1 MTAAIQSL
9 DRTRLVDFSQ
19 LSHREY
25 SAEKGVAALL
35 LMPSNLEITQAG
47 DRLREESVSPTETV
61 LDLAPP
67 VVDAPARLDET
78 GVELK
83 RGAFLNTIAMLA
95 SNFRGI
101 FTFLVARLL
110 GPAALGI
117 FSVAWSTTDII
128 SKIGVLGL
136 DNAITTFMARS
147 EAVGNRAQSR
157 ALFRFAVVLGVAQS
171 IVTAAVVIVALR
183 FFNNRLHVQSQMV
196 SALALVLCAMPGL
209 ALYRIST
216 AVSRGMKVMQHDIYS
231 RGMTEPI
238 ATTLAFLLALA
249 VGFKESSPEVA
260 AIVGTAA
267 SGLIAL
273 TLASTLF
280 RHVPAHTDDVSP
292 LGEARS
298 LIAYASTISVYQLIN
313 AFISRLDLL
322 MLGYFVGRAPGV
334 TLATVGVYSAVI
346 GTANGLRKVNQA
358 FNPIFAPVVAGM
370 TATGNHHIAAATYAR
385 LAQWMLWILL
395 PLVAVMSR
403 AGSRILLIYGPA
415 FWQGGVWLGIVA
427 LASAINAFVA
437 LGETVIMVQRPH
449 LNLLHSS
456 ITCAVAAGGLLWS
469 IPRFGVMGAAVGILL
484 PYIVQ
489 GILRYTTLR
498 WVFHWKD
505 SWSDIRPPLIAAGI
519 AIVPALVCRMFMS
532 GIAGQVTSA
541 AAFLVVF
548 GVQWLRHHIH
558 RKDGPDRKSTRLN

>member
-1 MTAAIQSL
+1 MTHN
-9 DRTRLVDFSQ
+9 T
-19 LSHREY
+19 
-25 SAEKGVAALL
+25 
-35 LMPSNLEITQAG
+35 EIAQASDPLHG
-47 DRLREESVSPTETV
+47 ESVSPTKAL
-61 LDLAPP
+61 LDVPP
-67 VVDAPARLDET
+67 PALDAPARVDKT

-83 RGAFLNTIAMLA
+83 RGAFFNTIAMLA

-136 DNAITTFMARS
+136 DNAITTFIARS
-147 EAVGNRAQSR
+147 EAVGNRARSR
-157 ALFRFAVVLGVAQS
+157 TLFQIAVVLGVAQS
-171 IVTAAVVIVALR
+171 IVTAVIVIVALR
-183 FFNNRLHVQSQMV
+183 LFNTRLHVQPQMV

-238 ATTLAFLLALA
+238 ATTLAFLFAIA
-249 VGFKESSPEVA
+249 VGFKEASPEVA

-267 SGLIAL
+267 SGIIAL
-273 TLASTLF
+273 GLASTLF
-280 RHVPAHTDDVSP
+280 RNVPAQRRKFALFT
-292 LGEARS
+292 EARS
-298 LIAYASTISVYQLIN
+298 LLAYSAPISIYQLIN
-313 AFISRLDLL
+313 AFIARLDLI

-346 GTANGLRKVNQA
+346 GTASGLRKVNQA

-370 TATGNHHIAAATYAR
+370 TATGDHEIAAATYAR
-385 LAQWMLWILL
+385 LAEWMLWILL
-395 PLVAVMSR
+395 PLVAVMSL
-403 AGSRILLIYGPA
+403 AGSTILLLYGPA

-449 LNLLHSS
+449 LNLLHSL
-456 ITCAVAAGGLLWS
+456 ITCTVAAAGLLFL
-469 IPRFGVMGAAVGILL
+469 IPRFGVMGAAFGILL
-484 PYIVQ
+484 PYLVQ
-489 GILRYTTLR
+489 GMLRYATLR

-505 SWSDIRPPLIAAGI
+505 SWSDIRPPLIATGI
-519 AIVPALVCRMFMS
+519 ALVPALVCRMFLG
-532 GIAGQVTSA
+532 GIVGQVVSA
-541 AAFLVVF
+541 AIFLAVF
-548 GVQWLRHHIH
+548 GVQWWHHHIH
-558 RKDGPDRKSTRLN
+558 RRDKQP

>member
-1 MTAAIQSL
+1 VIVASSVFPAKNHAAVL
-9 DRTRLVDFSQ
+9 MAHNF
-19 LSHREY
+19 E
-25 SAEKGVAALL
+25 VAQT
-35 LMPSNLEITQAG
+35 S
-47 DRLREESVSPTETV
+47 DRLREQSLTAAEVA
-61 LDLAPP
+61 LDVAPP
-67 VVDAPARLDET
+67 AVDAPARVDKT

-101 FTFLVARLL
+101 FTFLVARML

-136 DNAITTFMARS
+136 DNAITTFIARS
-147 EAVGNRAQSR
+147 EAVGDRARSR
-157 ALFRFAVVLGVAQS
+157 SLFQVAVVLGIAQS
-171 IVTAAVVIVALR
+171 VVTAAVVIVALR
-183 FFNNRLHVQSQMV
+183 FFNSRLHVQPQML

-216 AVSRGMKVMQHDIYS
+216 AISRGMKVMQHDIYS
-231 RGMTEPI
+231 RGTTEPI

-249 VGFKESSPEVA
+249 LGFKESSPEVA
-260 AIVGTAA
+260 AILGTAA

-273 TLASTLF
+273 ALASTLF
-280 RHVPAHTDDVSP
+280 RYVPTQRTVILPFA
-292 LGEARS
+292 EARS
-298 LIAYASTISVYQLIN
+298 LLAYSAPISIYQLIN
-313 AFISRLDLL
+313 AFIARLDLIL
-322 MLGYFVGRAPGV
+322 LGYFVERAPGV
-334 TLATVGVYSAVI
+334 TLATVGIYSAVI

-370 TATGNHHIAAATYAR
+370 TATGDHEIAAATYAR

-395 PLVAVMSR
+395 PLVAVMSL
-403 AGSRILLIYGPA
+403 AGSTILLLYGPA

-437 LGETVIMVQRPH
+437 LGETVIMVQRPR
-449 LNLLHSS
+449 LNLLHSL
-456 ITCAVAAGGLLWS
+456 ITCTVAAGGLLWL
-469 IPRFGVMGAAVGILL
+469 IPRFGVMGAAIGILL
-484 PYIVQ
+484 PYVVQ
-489 GILRYTTLR
+489 GILRYATLR

-519 AIVPALVCRMFMS
+519 AVVPALICRAFLG
-532 GIAGQVTSA
+532 GIVGQVTSA
-541 AAFLVVF
+541 TVFLAVF

-558 RKDGPDRKSTRLN
+558 RKDEPI

>member
-1 MTAAIQSL
+1 MTHNTEIVQP
-9 DRTRLVDFSQ
+9 
-19 LSHREY
+19 
-25 SAEKGVAALL
+25 SAPIHG
-35 LMPSNLEITQAG
+35 
-47 DRLREESVSPTETV
+47 ESVSPTEAL
-61 LDLAPP
+61 LDVPP
-67 VVDAPARLDET
+67 PATDAPARVDET

-101 FTFLVARLL
+101 FTFLMARML

-136 DNAITTFMARS
+136 DNTITTFIARS
-147 EAVGNRAQSR
+147 EAVGDRARSR
-157 ALFRFAVVLGVAQS
+157 ALFRIAVVLGVAQS
-171 IVTAAVVIVALR
+171 IITAGVVILGLR
-183 FFNNRLHVQSQMV
+183 FFNNRLHLQPQLV

-216 AVSRGMKVMQHDIYS
+216 AISRGMKVMQHDIYS

-273 TLASTLF
+273 ALASKLF
-280 RHVPAHTDDVSP
+280 RHIPTHTDVVSR
-292 LGEARS
+292 LAEARS
-298 LIAYASTISVYQLIN
+298 LIAYGAPISIYQLIN
-313 AFISRLDLL
+313 AFMARLDLL

-346 GTANGLRKVNQA
+346 GTANGLRKVNQT

-370 TATGNHHIAAATYAR
+370 TATGDHQIAAATYAR
-385 LAQWMLWILL
+385 LAQWMLWILS
-395 PLVAVMSR
+395 PLVAVLSL
-403 AGSRILLIYGPA
+403 AGGTILLIYGPA

-437 LGETVIMVQRPH
+437 LGETVIMVRRPH

-456 ITCAVAAGGLLWS
+456 ITCAVAAGGFLWL
-469 IPRFGVMGAAVGILL
+469 IPRFGAVGAAVGILL
-484 PYIVQ
+484 PYAVQ
-489 GILRYTTLR
+489 GILRYATLR
-498 WVFHWKD
+498 WVFGWKD
-505 SWSDIRPPLIAAGI
+505 SWSDIRPPLVAAGI
-519 AIVPALVCRMFMS
+519 ALVPALVCRAFLG
-532 GIAGQVTSA
+532 GIVGQVISA
-541 AAFLVVF
+541 AAFVAVF
-548 GVQWLRHHIH
+548 GVHWWRHHTH
-558 RKDGPDRKSTRLN
+558 RKDERP

>member
-1 MTAAIQSL
+1 MTHNTEMA
-9 DRTRLVDFSQ
+9 
-19 LSHREY
+19 
-25 SAEKGVAALL
+25 
-35 LMPSNLEITQAG
+35 QASDPLHG
-47 DRLREESVSPTETV
+47 ESVSPTEAL
-61 LDLAPP
+61 LDVPPLAS
-67 VVDAPARLDET
+67 DAPARVDET

-101 FTFLVARLL
+101 FTFLVARML

-136 DNAITTFMARS
+136 DNAITTFIARS
-147 EAVGNRAQSR
+147 EAVGDRARSR
-157 ALFRFAVVLGVAQS
+157 ALFRIAVVLGVAQS
-171 IVTAAVVIVALR
+171 IITAVVVILGLR
-183 FFNNRLHVQSQMV
+183 FFNNRLHIQPQMV

-216 AVSRGMKVMQHDIYS
+216 AISRGMKVMQHDIYS

-267 SGLIAL
+267 SGLVAL
-273 TLASTLF
+273 GLASKLF
-280 RHVPAHTDDVSP
+280 RRISAHTDVVSP

-298 LIAYASTISVYQLIN
+298 LIAYAAPISIYQLIN
-313 AFISRLDLL
+313 AFIARLDLL

-334 TLATVGVYSAVI
+334 ALVTVGIYSAVI

-370 TATGNHHIAAATYAR
+370 TATGNHEIAAATYAR

-395 PLVAVMSR
+395 PLVAVMSL
-403 AGSRILLIYGPA
+403 AGSTILLIYGPA
-415 FWQGGVWLGIVA
+415 FQQGGVWLGIVA
-427 LASAINAFVA
+427 LASAINAFVE
-437 LGETVIMVQRPH
+437 LGETVIMVQRPR

-456 ITCAVAAGGLLWS
+456 ITCTVAAAGLLWL
-469 IPRFGVMGAAVGILL
+469 IPRFGAMGAAFGILL
-484 PYIVQ
+484 PYVVQ
-489 GILRYTTLR
+489 GILCYTTVR
-498 WVFHWKD
+498 WIFHWKD
-505 SWSDIRPPLIAAGI
+505 SWSDIRPPLIAAGF
-519 AIVPALVCRMFMS
+519 ALVPALICRTFLS
-532 GIAGQVTSA
+532 GIAGQVVSA
-541 AAFLVVF
+541 AAFLAFF

-558 RKDGPDRKSTRLN
+558 RKDKRA

>member
-1 MTAAIQSL
+1 
-9 DRTRLVDFSQ
+9 
-19 LSHREY
+19 
-25 SAEKGVAALL
+25 
-35 LMPSNLEITQAG
+35 
-47 DRLREESVSPTETV
+47 
-61 LDLAPP
+61 
-67 VVDAPARLDET
+67 
-78 GVELK
+78 
-83 RGAFLNTIAMLA
+83 
-95 SNFRGI
+95 
-101 FTFLVARLL
+101 
-110 GPAALGI
+110 
-117 FSVAWSTTDII
+117 
-128 SKIGVLGL
+128 
-136 DNAITTFMARS
+136 
-147 EAVGNRAQSR
+147 
-157 ALFRFAVVLGVAQS
+157 
-171 IVTAAVVIVALR
+171 
-183 FFNNRLHVQSQMV
+183 MV

-273 TLASTLF
+273 ALASTLF
-280 RHVPAHTDDVSP
+280 RDVPAQRTAVAP

-298 LIAYASTISVYQLIN
+298 LLAYSAPISIYQLIN
-313 AFISRLDLL
+313 AFIARLDLI

-370 TATGNHHIAAATYAR
+370 TATGDHETAAATYAR
-385 LAQWMLWILL
+385 LAEWMLWILL
-395 PLVAVMSR
+395 PLVAVLSL
-403 AGSRILLIYGPA
+403 AGDTILLIYGPA
-415 FWQGGVWLGIVA
+415 FRQGGVWLGIVA

-456 ITCAVAAGGLLWS
+456 ITCTVAAAGLLWL
-469 IPRFGVMGAAVGILL
+469 IPRFGVMGAAFGILL
-484 PYIVQ
+484 PYVVQ
-489 GILRYTTLR
+489 GILRYATLR

-505 SWSDIRPPLIAAGI
+505 SWSDIRPPLVAAGI
-519 AIVPALVCRMFMS
+519 ALVPAIVCRAFLG
-532 GIAGQVTSA
+532 GIAGQVISA
-541 AAFLVVF
+541 VAFLTVF
-548 GVQWLRHHIH
+548 GVQWWQHHIH
-558 RKDGPDRKSTRLN
+558 RKDRRL

>member
-1 MTAAIQSL
+1 VRYNIKIAQACDQPHNGSVIATEGTL
-9 DRTRLVDFSQ
+9 D
-19 LSHREY
+19 
-25 SAEKGVAALL
+25 
-35 LMPSNLEITQAG
+35 I
-47 DRLREESVSPTETV
+47 
-61 LDLAPP
+61 PP
-67 VVDAPARLDET
+67 PAMDAPARVDET

-136 DNAITTFMARS
+136 DNAITTFIARS
-147 EAVGNRAQSR
+147 EAVGNRARSR
-157 ALFRFAVVLGVAQS
+157 ALFRVAVVLGIAQS
-171 IVTAAVVIVALR
+171 IVTAVVVILGLR
-183 FFNNRLHVQSQMV
+183 FFNNRLHVQPQMV

-216 AVSRGMKVMQHDIYS
+216 AISRGMKVMQHDIYS

-273 TLASTLF
+273 GLASTLF
-280 RHVPAHTDDVSP
+280 RHIPPQKEVVSS

-298 LIAYASTISVYQLIN
+298 LLGYAAPISIYQLIN
-313 AFISRLDLL
+313 AFIARLDLI
-322 MLGYFVGRAPGV
+322 MLGYFVGRAPSV

-370 TATGNHHIAAATYAR
+370 TATGDHETAAATYAR

-395 PLVAVMSR
+395 PLVAVMSL
-403 AGSRILLIYGPA
+403 AGSTILLIYGPA
-415 FWQGGVWLGIVA
+415 FRQGGLWLGIVA

-437 LGETVIMVQRPH
+437 LGETVIMVQRPR
-449 LNLLHSS
+449 LNLLHSL
-456 ITCAVAAGGLLWS
+456 ITCTVAAGGLLWL
-469 IPRFGVMGAAVGILL
+469 IPRFGVMGAAFGILL

-489 GILRYTTLR
+489 GILRYATLR
-498 WVFHWKD
+498 WVFRWKD
-505 SWSDIRPPLIAAGI
+505 SWSDIRPPLVAAGI
-519 AIVPALVCRMFMS
+519 ALVPAIVCRILLE
-532 GIAGQVTSA
+532 GIVGQVTSA
-541 AAFLVVF
+541 AAFIAVF
-548 GVQWLRHHIH
+548 GVQWWRHHSH
-558 RKDGPDRKSTRLN
+558 RKDERP